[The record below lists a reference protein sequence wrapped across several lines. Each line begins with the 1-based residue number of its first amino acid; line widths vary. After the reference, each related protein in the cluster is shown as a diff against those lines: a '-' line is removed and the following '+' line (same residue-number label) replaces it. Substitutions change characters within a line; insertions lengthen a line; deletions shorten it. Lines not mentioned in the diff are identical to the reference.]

1 MLRSTVACCDAWFTA
16 ASNPSSRRCGATRS
30 STSRQFRLP
39 REVIDGCKVSLFG
52 RPDHLDVPTIASR
65 QVLIHSDKENDMTI
79 TPTTLF
85 RAAGVAA
92 SVAGAIFIGVQIN
105 HPHLGAT
112 WITTTD
118 VMARNFLKMLMAAL
132 ALAGITGMYLRQVT
146 KIGVL
151 GLLGYVLFA
160 VGFLSIFGTEFVAAL
175 VLPSIAH
182 SSTAYVNDVI
192 AAANNGTANGDI
204 GLMQSAILFT
214 GIAYLAGG
222 FLFGIALF
230 RANVLA
236 RWPAVLLALGTL
248 ATIATGV
255 VPQYERLFPLP
266 TGLALISLGY
276 S

>member
-1 MLRSTVACCDAWFTA
+1 
-16 ASNPSSRRCGATRS
+16 
-30 STSRQFRLP
+30 
-39 REVIDGCKVSLFG
+39 
-52 RPDHLDVPTIASR
+52 
-65 QVLIHSDKENDMTI
+65 MTI

-92 SVAGAIFIGVQIN
+92 SVAGLIFIGVQIN
-105 HPHLGAT
+105 HPHLDAT
-112 WITTTD
+112 SITTTD
-118 VMARNFLKMLMAAL
+118 VMSRNFLKMLMAAL

-146 KIGVL
+146 KTGVL

-192 AAANNGTANGDI
+192 AAANNGTARGDI
-204 GLMQSAILFT
+204 GLMQSAILLT

-222 FLFGIALF
+222 FIFGIALF

-236 RWPAVLLALGTL
+236 RWAAVLLALGTL
-248 ATIATGV
+248 ATIATGM

-266 TGLALISLGY
+266 TGLALVGLGY
-276 S
+276 SLWREQRTPADRTVASPGNSQLEPAGAR